1 MLEIILSPDDLI
13 INRNIWIYYVELV
26 TGIISMIGCL
36 FVIMAYTCYSS
47 IRNRVFELIFYLM
60 ISSFFNNLSYIM
72 YYIEEDNLI
81 IANMTLCRAQAFIMI
96 WSEISQQ
103 TWALL
108 IVHSVYDKV
117 VNFDDAAESNRSTCM
132 QRLRYI
138 IFGFIYPLSY
148 AIIGLVC
155 DFLGPS
161 GKWCW
166 INTVTNDKFGNA
178 YGFIIYIIIWIS
190 IFAELIFTCSIIRF
204 LNKTYAGERLAIV
217 SRFMNK
223 LITYPIINIVCFI
236 PATINRIIFLIFGY
250 IPVFQLFALIF
261 LTLQGFAYAITYGFN
276 PQVRNALYTTFF
288 RARSTNTSTSI
299 HDFRTS
305 NTDSFISNDSSERNE
320 RIEAR
325 FIDFSL

>member
-1 MLEIILSPDDLI
+1 MLEIFLSEDL
-13 INRNIWIYYVELV
+13 NTNKNIWIYYVELV
-26 TGIISMIGCL
+26 IGIISMIGCL
-36 FVIMAYTCYSS
+36 FVIMAYICYSS

-72 YYIEEDNLI
+72 NYIEEENMI
-81 IANMTLCRAQAFIMI
+81 ITNMSLCRTQAFIMI

-132 QRLRYI
+132 QRIRYI
-138 IFGFIYPLSY
+138 IFGFIYPLSL

-155 DFLGPS
+155 NFLGPS

-166 INTVTNDKFGNA
+166 INTVTDDKFGYA
-178 YGFIIYIIIWIS
+178 YGFIIYIIIWSS
-190 IFAELIFTCSIIRF
+190 IFAELIFTCLIIRF
-204 LNKTYAGERLAIV
+204 LNKTYAGERLVIV

-223 LITYPIINIVCFI
+223 LITYPIIHIVCFI
-236 PATINRIIFLIFGY
+236 PATINRIISLIFGN
-250 IPVFQLFALIF
+250 IPVFQLLALIF
-261 LTLQGFAYAITYGFN
+261 LTLQGLAYAITYGFN
-276 PQVRNALYTTFF
+276 PQVRNALYTTFC
-288 RARSTNTSTSI
+288 RVRRTNTTTSI
-299 HDFRTS
+299 HDYRTS
-305 NTDSFISNDSSERNE
+305 NTDSFISNDSSERND